1 MPAATRAS
9 AATARDCDPPEGGE
23 LVSSPLRLLVRE
35 PQSNPLIVRAQM
47 IVDDDSVAALL
58 KRLEALLKFRSGQ
71 RVIIGECQAA
81 LNKMK
86 EGRTVAGGGAGPIKA
101 DDKKKIQAM
110 ETKVGAPTHLPTHSP
125 THSPTHPP
133 AHSPARWLLALAQR
147 PGALTN
153 ATARLRADYRGAQP
167 SDWR

>member
-9 AATARDCDPPEGGE
+9 AATARDCGPSEGGE

-71 RVIIGECQAA
+71 RAIIGECQAA

-86 EGRTVAGGGAGPIKA
+86 EGRTVAGGGRGAGPIKA
-101 DDKKKIQAM
+101 DDKKKIQTM
-110 ETKVGAPTHLPTHSP
+110 ETKVGHTCQHTRQHTRQHTHQHTRQL
-125 THSPTHPP
+125 
-133 AHSPARWLLALAQR
+133 AGCWRWS
-147 PGALTN
+147 
-153 ATARLRADYRGAQP
+153 
-167 SDWR
+167 SDPVH